1 MTAKDRYGIEYL
13 VEQIA
18 RSKDYETLVQE
29 YVDLTLSLA
38 ELQAG
43 ISAGKQ
49 SRRLGKKLMFL
60 PLQVVAA
67 DQYIEL
73 VESGKKVSAQRLFD
87 PLKAKYPGEKWNE
100 YTMRGWH
107 KIFVAAYLESTVG
120 GHESTEVE
128 I

>member
-1 MTAKDRYGIEYL
+1 MTAKNRYGIEYL

-29 YVDLTLSLA
+29 NVDLTLNLA

-67 DQYIEL
+67 DQYIGL
-73 VESGKKVSAQRLFD
+73 VESGKKVSAERLF
-87 PLKAKYPGEKWNE
+87 LSLNAKYPEEKWNK
-100 YTMRGWH
+100 YTIRGWH
-107 KIFVAAYLESTVG
+107 KIFVAACLESKTGEG
-120 GHESTEVE
+120 GPVEVE
-128 I
+128 L

>member
-1 MTAKDRYGIEYL
+1 MTAKNRYGIEYL

-29 YVDLTLSLA
+29 YVDLTFSLT

-60 PLQVVAA
+60 RLQVLAA
-67 DQYIEL
+67 DQYFGL
-73 VESGKKVSAQRLFD
+73 VESGRTVSAKRLFD
-87 PLKAKYPGEKWNE
+87 SLEAKYPEESWNE
-100 YTMRGWH
+100 CTLRGWH
-107 KIFVAAYLESTVG
+107 KIFVAAYLESKTGEG
-120 GHESTEVE
+120 GSVEVE
-128 I
+128 L

>member
-38 ELQAG
+38 ELQLVIDG
-43 ISAGKQ
+43 GKEA
-49 SRRLGKKLMFL
+49 RRLGKKLMFL

-67 DQYIEL
+67 DQYIGL

-87 PLKAKYPGEKWNE
+87 SLKAKYPEEKWNGN
-100 YTMRGWH
+100 TMRGWH
-107 KIFVAAYLESTVG
+107 KIFVAACLESTVG